1 MSTLLCIAGSVLGLL
16 ASSAAPPLY
25 DEEVNP
31 MPGTRPA
38 ASFSD
43 LLPVANCALFNKNT
57 CTLCGPK
64 GKSKGCTANFCY
76 SNGLRAQKRGGG
88 AEAKS
93 WCGKRNGEGCGCQ
106 WVAKRKPYAQYGQTR
121 KDKGNYG

>member
-1 MSTLLCIAGSVLGLL
+1 MTAGAGGPFVTL
-16 ASSAAPPLY
+16 PPLPLRKRGIIP
-25 DEEVNP
+25 DAIPDVL
-31 MPGTRPA
+31 
-38 ASFSD
+38 SFLKSSSGGKCV
-43 LLPVANCALFNKNT
+43 PFNTNT

-88 AEAKS
+88 AEAKA
-93 WCGKRNGEGCGCQ
+93 WCGKRNSEGCGCQ
-106 WVAKRKPYAQYGQTR
+106 WVANKKPYAKYGQTR